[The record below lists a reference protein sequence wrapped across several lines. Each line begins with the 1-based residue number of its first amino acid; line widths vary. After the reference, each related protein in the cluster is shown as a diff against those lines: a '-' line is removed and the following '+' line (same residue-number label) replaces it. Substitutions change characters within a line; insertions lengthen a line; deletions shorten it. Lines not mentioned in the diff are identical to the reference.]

1 MDMVIGEMACKA
13 DALSDAPKTLAEAL
27 SRPDK
32 DLWWQAAVKEVQAL
46 EESGTYTIR
55 PKQLGD
61 KPIGSRWVLR
71 VKRNPD
77 GSVERYKG
85 RVVAKGFSQK
95 PGIDYEET
103 FSPTAK
109 WAALRAI
116 LALGALEDM
125 EIESVDISSA
135 FLNGELDK
143 DITMN
148 VFEGLRDMRPHLFKD
163 GPKRDS
169 DWVLELHTS
178 LYGLK
183 QSPRQWYKKLHS
195 VMCELGFERVQCDN
209 SIWVYKKDST
219 RIIVPVY
226 VDDMTIVA
234 KNKSDV
240 AWVKS
245 ELKKHF
251 KLRDLGPT
259 NFLLGVHVTRDRS
272 RHMLQLSQRQ
282 AIDDILAKFDITGL
296 NTVKSPMDPNVKL
309 SRSQCPQTEAEK
321 AKMQSVRYREA
332 VGSLM
337 YLAIATR
344 PDIAYAVGVLSRFSS
359 NPGPEHWTAVTRVF
373 RYLKGTKDYK
383 LTYAPDPKSKSL
395 FTTYCDAD
403 YGGDPDNMRSTSGY
417 VVKMGT
423 GAISWKS
430 KLQTICALSTTEAE
444 YISAVTAAQEMLWLS
459 NLFKELGYPVTSAM
473 PLFIDNKSAI
483 AVAQNPEHHGR
494 MKHLDLRYYWLRDT
508 VEAGIIKVAYVNT
521 LEQPADVLTKN
532 LGTNKMPIGCSLLGL
547 QV

>member
-1 MDMVIGEMACKA
+1 ML
-13 DALSDAPKTLAEAL
+13 LSLL
-27 SRPDK
+27 SLQLILPEHLHHLQDPD
-32 DLWWQAAVKEVQAL
+32 LHHLLQVHL
-46 EESGTYTIR
+46 
-55 PKQLGD
+55 L
-61 KPIGSRWVLR
+61 LR

-209 SIWVYKKDST
+209 SIWMYKKDST

-240 AWVKS
+240 AWVRPWA
-245 ELKKHF
+245 H
-251 KLRDLGPT
+251 
-259 NFLLGVHVTRDRS
+259 
-272 RHMLQLSQRQ
+272 QLSSWSPCHQR
-282 AIDDILAKFDITGL
+282 
-296 NTVKSPMDPNVKL
+296 P
-309 SRSQCPQTEAEK
+309 
-321 AKMQSVRYREA
+321 
-332 VGSLM
+332 
-337 YLAIATR
+337 
-344 PDIAYAVGVLSRFSS
+344 
-359 NPGPEHWTAVTRVF
+359 
-373 RYLKGTKDYK
+373 
-383 LTYAPDPKSKSL
+383 
-395 FTTYCDAD
+395 
-403 YGGDPDNMRSTSGY
+403 
-417 VVKMGT
+417 
-423 GAISWKS
+423 
-430 KLQTICALSTTEAE
+430 LQTHAPAL
-444 YISAVTAAQEMLWLS
+444 
-459 NLFKELGYPVTSAM
+459 P
-473 PLFIDNKSAI
+473 
-483 AVAQNPEHHGR
+483 
-494 MKHLDLRYYWLRDT
+494 
-508 VEAGIIKVAYVNT
+508 EAGH
-521 LEQPADVLTKN
+521 
-532 LGTNKMPIGCSLLGL
+532 
-547 QV
+547 